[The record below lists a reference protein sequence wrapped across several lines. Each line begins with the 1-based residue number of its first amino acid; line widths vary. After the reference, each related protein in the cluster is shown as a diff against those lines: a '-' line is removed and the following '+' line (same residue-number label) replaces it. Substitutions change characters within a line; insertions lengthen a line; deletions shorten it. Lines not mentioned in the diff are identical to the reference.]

1 MKKLKSIL
9 VVFNGTETG
18 NGALRQALKLAG
30 GGHCDVAVALVLPST
45 NGKPVLVGVRE
56 VREPTIRA
64 VVGAVSSAKPKLQ
77 EAEPQMKTIL
87 EGKVDEAII
96 KVAKERDCDLI
107 IIGRG
112 LKDKAGGASKSF
124 MESVTARVIGTSP
137 IDVLVMPRGVELRW
151 DSILLAIDGS
161 SCSDVATTK
170 ALTLSREFGS
180 FVNVLSVV
188 DLAPEAYGEAPDEFD
203 RLVEKA
209 KVFVG
214 NTRARAQS
222 FHVPSAGF
230 VRVGDPHEKIVEIAG
245 TIGADVVFMG
255 TYGRTGLRKLFMGS
269 VTEDVIKKTL
279 CPVYV
284 AKSC

>member
-18 NGALRQALKLAG
+18 HGALRQALKLASR
-30 GGHCDVAVALVLPST
+30 GHCDVAVAVVLPST
-45 NGKPVLVGVRE
+45 TGKPVLVGVRE
-56 VREPTIRA
+56 VRESMSRA
-64 VVGAVSSAKPKLQ
+64 VVGAVSAVKPKL
-77 EAEPQMKTIL
+77 EAAEPQMRTIL

-112 LKDKAGGASKSF
+112 LKDTAGATAKSF
-124 MESVTARVIGTSP
+124 METVTAKVIGTSP

-151 DSILLAIDGS
+151 DNILLAIDGS

-188 DLAPEAYGEAPDEFD
+188 NLPAETYGEAPREFD
-203 RLVEKA
+203 RLVDKA
-209 KVFVG
+209 KVFVD
-214 NTRARAQS
+214 NTRARALS
-222 FHVPSAGF
+222 FHVPSAGY
-230 VRVGDPHEKIVEIAG
+230 VREGDPHEKIVEIAD
-245 TIGADVVFMG
+245 TVSADVVFMG
-255 TYGRTGLRKLFMGS
+255 TYGRTGLRKFFMGS
-269 VTEDVIKKTL
+269 VTEDVITKSS